1 MPDTL
6 RLGLVGA
13 GAIAQSYI
21 KALEGSSLGRWVG
34 IADVRREAAEAA
46 AELMGCDAYRSH
58 EDLADR
64 AACDAVVI
72 CTPPASHAEIAT
84 HFIERDIAVLCE
96 KPLSI
101 DVGSARALCAAP
113 FHEVVDKCVNTVG
126 VRGHLWISDDRHTGR

>member
-64 AACDAVVI
+64 AACDRPI
-72 CTPPASHAEIAT
+72 CHRCEREGEACDLLHRPIVEIRCHA
-84 HFIERDIAVLCE
+84 
-96 KPLSI
+96 
-101 DVGSARALCAAP
+101 AA
-113 FHEVVDKCVNTVG
+113 FS
-126 VRGHLWISDDRHTGR
+126 R